1 MNLSIIIPNYQGQ
14 NLLSKNLPKLVK
26 ELENYK
32 EGNAEIIVVD
42 DGSTDQSVKVV
53 SNFSQVKLLKNDR
66 NLGFSI
72 TVNKGAKNATGEI
85 LILLNNDVYP
95 QSGFLKPLLDHFKS
109 EKVFAVGCMDKSVE
123 ENTIVLRGRG
133 EGTWKRG
140 FLVHKR
146 GEVDKS
152 DTLWVSGGSGA
163 FRKSLWDQ
171 LGGLNELYTP
181 FYWEDIDLSYR
192 AQKAGY
198 DVLFEK
204 ESVVFHEHEKGAIKK
219 NFHPFKVKATAY
231 RNQFIFA
238 WTNLT
243 DSKLMLEH
251 FLWLPYHFIKAILN
265 LDTAFNLGFFNA
277 LKMLPKIIKSRN
289 ANLKIFK
296 LSDQQVVRKYQ

>member
-32 EGNAEIIVVD
+32 EGNAKIIVVD

-204 ESVVFHEHEKGAIKK
+204 ESVVFHEHEKGTIKR
-219 NFHPFKVKATAY
+219 NFSPFKVKATAY

>member
-181 FYWEDIDLSYR
+181 FYWEDIDDIPR
-192 AQKAGY
+192 
-198 DVLFEK
+198 V
-204 ESVVFHEHEKGAIKK
+204 
-219 NFHPFKVKATAY
+219 
-231 RNQFIFA
+231 
-238 WTNLT
+238 
-243 DSKLMLEH
+243 
-251 FLWLPYHFIKAILN
+251 IL
-265 LDTAFNLGFFNA
+265 
-277 LKMLPKIIKSRN
+277 K
-289 ANLKIFK
+289 
-296 LSDQQVVRKYQ
+296 